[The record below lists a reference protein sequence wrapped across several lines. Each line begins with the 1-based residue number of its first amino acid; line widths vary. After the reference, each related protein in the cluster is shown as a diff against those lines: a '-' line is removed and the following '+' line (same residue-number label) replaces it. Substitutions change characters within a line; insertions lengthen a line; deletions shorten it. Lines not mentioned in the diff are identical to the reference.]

1 MGNVAQ
7 AMIFSPGD

>member
-7 AMIFSPGD
+7 AMIFSHGD